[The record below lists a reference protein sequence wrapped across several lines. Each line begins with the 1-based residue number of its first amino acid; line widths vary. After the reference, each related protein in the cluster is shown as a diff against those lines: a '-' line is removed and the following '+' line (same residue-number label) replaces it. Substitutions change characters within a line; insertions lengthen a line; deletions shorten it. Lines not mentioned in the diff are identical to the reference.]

1 MAHFYPVATT
11 PGTVSSDDV
20 AAARALIRDVISD
33 TPVLHSRVLSETV
46 AGPVFLKC
54 ENLQR
59 TGSFKVRGAYSRIA
73 RLSDAE
79 RARGVVAA
87 SAGNHA
93 QGVAFAAGRLGCAAT
108 VVMPAGAPL
117 PKVQATR
124 GYGADVILHGTCV
137 EDALGEALAFAE
149 RTGAVFIHPYDH
161 PDIVAGQGTLGFEI
175 IEQCPQVRT
184 VVVPVGGGGLAAGI
198 TVAVKGLDPEIQ
210 VVGAQAEAVAP
221 YPASLA
227 AGHPLSVQASP
238 TMADGI
244 AVSRPGDIPFGILS
258 GYAARVVTVSEE
270 SLSRGLLLCLERAKQ
285 VVEPAGAA
293 AVAALLEHPRDFV
306 PPVVVVLSGG
316 NIDPLLLSKLL
327 RHGLTAAGRYL
338 AFRCRLPDHPGSL
351 AKLLRR
357 PGRPRRERARGRARA
372 TGPAAARGRGR
383 GGPAGGDPRTRAL
396 RGGHRRAARGRLH
409 ARLRLSR
416 RPPSAPPCQR
426 PGDDGQ
432 VEDEREPADRA
443 DAEGGAA
450 HGIGEVVPL
459 QAHDADGD
467 DHAQGTGRGR

>member
-1 MAHFYPVATT
+1 MT

-20 AAARALIRDVISD
+20 TTARKLIHDVISD
-33 TPVLHSRVLSETV
+33 TPVLHSRVLSEMI
-46 AGPVFLKC
+46 AGPVYLKC

-59 TGSFKVRGAYSRIA
+59 TGSFKVRGGYNRIA

-93 QGVAFAAGRLGCAAT
+93 QGVAFAAGHLGCAAT
-108 VVMPAGAPL
+108 VVMPEGAPL

-124 GYGADVILHGTCV
+124 GYGAEVILHGTCV
-137 EDALGEALAFAE
+137 EDAVAEAMAFGQ

-161 PDIVAGQGTLGFEI
+161 RDIVAGQGTLGLEI
-175 IEQCPQVRT
+175 IEQCPQART
-184 VVVPVGGGGLAAGI
+184 IVVPVGGGGLAAGL
-198 TVAVKGLDPEIQ
+198 TVAVKGLDPEIA

-227 AGHPLSVQASP
+227 AGHPLSVEASP

-244 AVSRPGDIPFGILS
+244 AVSRPGEIPFGILS
-258 GYAARVVTVSEE
+258 AHAARVVTVSEE
-270 SLSRGLLLCLERAKQ
+270 SLSQGLLLCLERAKQ

-327 RHGLTAAGRYL
+327 RHGLAAAGRYL
-338 AFRCRLPDHPGSL
+338 AFRCRLPDRPGSL
-351 AKLLRR
+351 AKLLGDLADLGANVLEVGHERLA
-357 PGRPRRERARGRARA
+357 PRLHVDEAEVVLQVETRGPEHC
-372 TGPAAARGRGR
+372 GEVIG
-383 GGPAGGDPRTRAL
+383 AL
-396 RGGHRRAARGRLH
+396 RAAGYTL
-409 ARLRLSR
+409 AF
-416 RPPSAPPCQR
+416 A
-426 PGDDGQ
+426 
-432 VEDEREPADRA
+432 
-443 DAEGGAA
+443 
-450 HGIGEVVPL
+450 
-459 QAHDADGD
+459 
-467 DHAQGTGRGR
+467 